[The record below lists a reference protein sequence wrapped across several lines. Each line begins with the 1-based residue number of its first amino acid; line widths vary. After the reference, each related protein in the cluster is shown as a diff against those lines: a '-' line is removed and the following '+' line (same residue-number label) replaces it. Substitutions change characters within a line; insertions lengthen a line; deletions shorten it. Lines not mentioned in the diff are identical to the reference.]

1 MNLFELFF
9 KIAVDDQASDQV
21 SKLSAKLGNDL
32 RKSVN
37 QADEQVSKF
46 SDTLDNDLKKSADQ
60 ADDQVT
66 ELSDK
71 LGKDLKRSADQ
82 ADNQVSKLSNKLGK
96 GLKKAAKIGVAAVS
110 GAATAIGILTKKSLD
125 NYAEYEQLVG
135 GVETLFGAGGKSLE
149 EYAAEEGKTVDQIR
163 GAYDN
168 LLAAEK
174 TVLANADKAYESAG
188 LSANEYMSTVT
199 SFSASLL
206 QNLNGD
212 TQAAADLADQA
223 IVDMS
228 DNVSKL
234 GTDMEM
240 IQNAYQNFA
249 KGQFMLLDNL
259 RLGYGG
265 SQTEMKR
272 LIRDAAKLDD
282 SVDASSMSFDNILRA
297 IHAVQTEMGITGTTA
312 KEAST
317 TIEGSAKAARAA
329 WNNLTVAMASGSDDL
344 EAKLDAF
351 VNSAETYAEN
361 MLPRISVIIRSGAK
375 VLKKLAPE
383 ISKMLPEITREI
395 LPDLADAAV
404 ELLIGLGG
412 AIIDNVDILIETA
425 EEAVDRIGEA
435 LAEKLPGFG
444 WLFEDL
450 SDKVWMVVN
459 ALIAFKT
466 IKGIA
471 EFTSLTSKAMAG
483 LTAATQAQT
492 VAQTALNTA
501 TMGYVGLI
509 VAGVVALGT
518 ATYQAI
524 VRSIEGTKQTLEER
538 EKNGE
543 SKFVGWEDYGKDS
556 EDIYFGRNAKNF
568 ISGSVVGNETEEE
581 VAEKLEE
588 ILKKKNYEKGGMLVD
603 GSHRLGLARVPYD
616 GYIAELHEGERV
628 LTRREAQRRDK
639 IKTSTSINIT
649 INGAKYND
657 EQSLAEAVAERL
669 QRMLEREEAVYA

>member
-228 DNVSKL
+228 DNVNKL